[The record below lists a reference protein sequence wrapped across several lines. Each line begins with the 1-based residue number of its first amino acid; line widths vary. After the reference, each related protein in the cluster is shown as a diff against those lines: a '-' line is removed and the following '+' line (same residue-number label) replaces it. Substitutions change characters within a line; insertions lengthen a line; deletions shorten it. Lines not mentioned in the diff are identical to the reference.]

1 MEEDMINGHTCH
13 SVEHRA
19 AADSSGSIG
28 DVDLTCF
35 PDEMLQNLTSLKML
49 EFCRLYKL
57 KEKAILPS
65 MFWHYRKIFSCEL
78 FWQTLDVQSIRKMVI
93 WFERKLPE
101 KSFLQINDDEYVH
114 Q

>member
-1 MEEDMINGHTCH
+1 
-13 SVEHRA
+13 
-19 AADSSGSIG
+19 
-28 DVDLTCF
+28 
-35 PDEMLQNLTSLKML
+35 
-49 EFCRLYKL
+49 
-57 KEKAILPS
+57 